1 VLSSARLLLTLGC
14 EARPRVSF
22 WLKSPSS
29 DDAEGLRRRLT
40 AVVEEMVDE
49 SGGTGLESEFGWAEI
64 SVEVGSRV
72 VEVDGWSEVDG
83 VVVG

>member
-14 EARPRVSF
+14 EARPRGSF
-22 WLKSPSS
+22 WLRSPSS

-40 AVVEEMVDE
+40 AVEEEMVDE
-49 SGGTGLESEFGWAEI
+49 RLESESGWAEI

-72 VEVDGWSEVDG
+72 VEVDGRSEVDG

>member
-1 VLSSARLLLTLGC
+1 MLSSARLLLTVGC

-22 WLKSPSS
+22 GLSSSP

-49 SGGTGLESEFGWAEI
+49 SDGTGLEAE
-64 SVEVGSRV
+64 SSGAEMTVEEGLRV
-72 VEVDGWSEVDG
+72 VEVDGRSEADG
-83 VVVG
+83 AVVG